1 MKTVAGIWCGLV
13 FASLAAA
20 SARADADARDPARWV
35 PADAMA
41 YFGIVDIGELK
52 QAWHRTVEYQMTQDP
67 QLKALLDELPS
78 SWNKLLE
85 QLRER
90 IAKVLGTEPEQIQN
104 PFGGGLALFIM
115 PATSQQVELPVRA
128 ALAVGVA
135 DQARMRAYY
144 RQAVRRLRDRVNE
157 YERQEFADERID
169 VFIRGEL
176 DPSDQ
181 DSAHQDANKPADDD
195 TPLDLSPSVSF
206 NRLLDRIFRK
216 DSLPPRLAMCL
227 TDERLIVAT
236 DEALIKGVLRG
247 WKSSPTLAEADEYRY
262 LLRKFEPAGQVRMLI
277 SMPRV
282 VDAIRQQDDAAAALF
297 ASMGI
302 DNIRSVLAHIRYGE
316 RDYDSRLDVLVHTE
330 GEPRGLVRIFAM
342 PNRPVQPT
350 RFVPDDTA
358 FYLSL
363 NLDFQRLFDEIER
376 MLRQRD
382 PAAADAFIR
391 SLTEVTTPD
400 GQTINLKDQLFANLG
415 APLEVLWRFSPPY
428 GPETVRVALRVPIRN
443 ADQIRGVLRAV
454 GPSAGLTERD
464 LEGATVFD
472 LAFGGISIGVQ
483 EAQLVAG
490 VQAAVERAMQQ
501 AETVAPLATSKRF
514 KAVARFVPQGAWGL
528 FYSDG
533 ERILKAMLG
542 MARKRKEFETTMFTN
557 PLAGMG
563 QVMAAALS
571 ESIPP
576 EKLDDAARMAEYQ
589 SVELLT
595 VSSSPDGVWLRAI
608 QVPIKRIRPA
618 P

>member
-1 MKTVAGIWCGLV
+1 MRTLAGIWCGVVL
-13 FASLAAA
+13 ASLATA
-20 SARADADARDPARWV
+20 SAGPDADTRDPARWV

-67 QLKALLDELPS
+67 QLKPLLEELPLS
-78 SWNKLLE
+78 QNKLLE
-85 QLRER
+85 MLRKR
-90 IAKVLGTEPEQIQN
+90 VARALGTEPEQIQN

-115 PATSQQVELPVRA
+115 PAAGEQAELPVRA

-135 DQARMRAYY
+135 DPERMREYY
-144 RQAVRRLRDRVNE
+144 RQAVRRLRDRVSD

-169 VFIRGEL
+169 VFVRGED
-176 DPSDQ
+176 DPSDDAQ
-181 DSAHQDANKPADDD
+181 RDANTPAADN
-195 TPLDLSPSVSF
+195 TPPDLSAAVSF
-206 NRLLDRIFRK
+206 ERLLDRIFRK

-247 WKSSPTLAEADEYRY
+247 WKGSRTLAEEDEYRY
-262 LLRKFEPAGQVRMLI
+262 LLRKFKPAGQLRMLI
-277 SMPRV
+277 NMPRV
-282 VDAIRQQDDAAAALF
+282 ADAIRKQDDTAAALF

-316 RDYDSRLDVLVHTE
+316 RDYDSRLDLLVHTQ
-330 GEPRGLVRIFAM
+330 GEPRGLVRIFTM

-358 FYLSL
+358 FYFSV
-363 NLDFQRLFDEIER
+363 NLDVQRLLDEIER

-382 PAAADAFIR
+382 PGTADAFVQG
-391 SLTEVTTPD
+391 LTQVTTPD
-400 GQTINLKDQLFANLG
+400 GQTINLKEQLFANLG
-415 APLEVLWRFSPPY
+415 APLEVLWRFTPPY
-428 GPETVRVALRVPIRN
+428 GPDAVRVALRVPIRN

-454 GPSAGLTERD
+454 APSAGLTERD

-472 LAFGGISIGVQ
+472 MAFGGISIGVQ

-501 AETVAPLATSKRF
+501 AETVAPLATSERF
-514 KAVARFVPQGAWGL
+514 KAVARFVPEGAWGV

-542 MARKRKEFETTMFTN
+542 MARKRKEFETAMFTN

-571 ESIPP
+571 QTIPP
-576 EKLDDAARMAEYQ
+576 DKLDDAARMAEYQ

-595 VSSSPDGVWLRAI
+595 ASSGPDGVWFRAL